1 MSEIDRKEV
10 PIGES
15 VFYIR
20 RFPPFIALEMLGDL
34 QKQFAGPLLAAL
46 DGKEGA
52 SEEENRAALMAGF
65 SKLSASMDGKT
76 LRALAQRL
84 LDKEC
89 ISVSIN
95 GAEPRK
101 LDDAAVALSMRT
113 SADVL
118 QLCWAV
124 ITHNWA
130 EVLSRLASPTGP
142 AAAFLKANPS
152 ANSALNSLR
161 S

>member
-1 MSEIDRKEV
+1 MAEIVRKEV
-10 PIGES
+10 KIGES
-15 VFYIR
+15 VFYIM

-52 SEEENRAALMAGF
+52 SEEENRKAMMAGF
-65 SKLSASMDGKT
+65 SRLSSSMDGKT
-76 LRALAQRL
+76 LRALAERL
-84 LDKEC
+84 IDKEY
-89 ISVSIN
+89 ISVSID
-95 GAEPRK
+95 GAEARK
-101 LDDAAVALSMRT
+101 LDERAVALSMQT

-124 ITHNWA
+124 IAHNWS
-130 EVLSRLASPTGP
+130 EVLARLASPTGP

-161 S
+161 N